1 MVERFSS
8 RLASEVSRKGAA
20 VVGLDPR
27 LEALPADLV
36 PDAAPEERILAFYR
50 ETMPLIAQQAALV
63 KPNIAFFER
72 FGAAGYAAYVETC
85 SLAREAGLLVIGDI
99 KRGDIGSTAE
109 AYAEEHFRHADALT
123 LHPYLGSDS
132 LRPFMER
139 CSQGDRGV
147 FILVRT
153 SNPSA
158 SEFQDLAVE
167 GGNLSQAVA
176 RRVALWATEAA
187 PAEGEYSSVGA
198 VMGATYAADLGPYR
212 ELMPRSWFLIP
223 GVGAQ
228 GGQVSDLA
236 EAFDEKGHGALV
248 NQSRGIMQAFEPG
261 DEDWRGKIAAA
272 LSRFV
277 SELSSLCK
285 QVP

>member
-1 MVERFSS
+1 MERFSN
-8 RLASEVSRKGAA
+8 RLAREVSKKGAA

-27 LEALPADLV
+27 LEALPRDLARNA
-36 PDAAPEERILAFYR
+36 PPEERILAFYR
-50 ETMPLIAQQAALV
+50 ETLPLIAAQVALV

-72 FGAAGYAAYVETC
+72 YGAAGYAAYEETC
-85 SLAREAGLLVIGDI
+85 RLAREAGLLVIGDI
-99 KRGDIGSTAE
+99 KRGDVGSTAE

-132 LRPFMER
+132 LQPFLRR
-139 CSQGDRGV
+139 CAAGDRGV

-158 SEFQDLAVE
+158 SEFQDLPFE

-176 RRVALWATEAA
+176 RKVAQWAADSSPDE
-187 PAEGEYSSVGA
+187 PGFSSVGA
-198 VMGATYAADLGPYR
+198 VLGATYAKDLGPYR

-228 GGQVSDLA
+228 GGEVADLA
-236 EAFDEKGHGALV
+236 AAFDTEGQGALV
-248 NQSRGIMQAFEPG
+248 NQSRGIMQAFDPG
-261 DEDWRGKIAAA
+261 DEDWRQKIEGA
-272 LSRFV
+272 LSHFV